1 MTDTDDPHF
10 TLSADHPAF
19 AGHFP
24 GHPIVPGALILD
36 EVIRRASLRHG
47 TDRWTVRSA
56 KFVHP
61 AFPDQA
67 LAIVF
72 VDAAQRGSIDFRVE
86 AGETLIASGTLM
98 TPLVEGV

>member
-36 EVIRRASLRHG
+36 EVIRRASLRH
-47 TDRWTVRSA
+47 DAIDQRVAVRA
-56 KFVHP
+56 RRP
-61 AFPDQA
+61 EP
-67 LAIVF
+67 
-72 VDAAQRGSIDFRVE
+72 
-86 AGETLIASGTLM
+86 GENRQQLRA
-98 TPLVEGV
+98 PR